1 LARVALLPPVARRSV
16 RPRASRP
23 RSQRAPILTA
33 IDGKLSLPA
42 ADRPDGDAVIRGL
55 VAGQELERR
64 RIARDL
70 HDVVGQALTAVKLNL
85 EALRRDLGT
94 TSSEPDFR
102 ESIEMVDQAM
112 RDVRDI
118 AFDLRP
124 AILDDLGLVAA
135 SRWYLARQ
143 ARIIGYRS
151 TFHADAIRS
160 GLGVEVEAACFRT
173 LQEALT
179 NVARHAKADEVHVRL
194 IDTRHE
200 LVLLIE
206 DDGVG
211 FDPLRR
217 RRQADRFP
225 TLGLIG
231 ASERVTLIG
240 GTLEVTSQPGQGTSL
255 RATFPR
261 LLPAADIEG

>member
-1 LARVALLPPVARRSV
+1 MALLHPVGRQSARPQRAHPRSARPPV
-16 RPRASRP
+16 
-23 RSQRAPILTA
+23 LTA
-33 IDGKLSLPA
+33 IDGALSLPV
-42 ADRPDGDAVIRGL
+42 ADRPDGDSVIRGL

-94 TSSEPDFR
+94 SSSEQEFR

-151 TFHADAIRS
+151 SFHADAIRP
-160 GLGVEVEAACFRT
+160 GIGVEVEAACFRT

-194 IDTRHE
+194 IDTSDE

-211 FDPLRR
+211 FDPGRR

-240 GTLEVTSQPGQGTSL
+240 GTLEVKSQPGQGTSL

-261 LLPAADIEG
+261 LMPAAVIEG